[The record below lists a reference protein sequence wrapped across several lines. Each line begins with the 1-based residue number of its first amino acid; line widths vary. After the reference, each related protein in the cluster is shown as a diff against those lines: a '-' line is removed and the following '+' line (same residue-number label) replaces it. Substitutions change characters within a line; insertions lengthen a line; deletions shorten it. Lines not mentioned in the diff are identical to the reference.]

1 MKLSFR
7 WLKFEQQEQ
16 SACGTDKK
24 NVLPITNLMKKIL
37 LVEDDPNL
45 GLLLQDYLQLK
56 GKYEVILAQDG
67 EEGLTLFNKDKF
79 DLCIL
84 DVMMPK
90 KDGFSLGRDI
100 RKTDPVVPII
110 FATAK
115 TMIEDKSEAFTLG
128 GDDYITKPFRI
139 EELLLRINALLK
151 RVANQENKAVEEQ
164 NKFQIGD
171 YFFDYTTQMIRKDD
185 VQQKVSTKEAELLR
199 LLCLRKNNVL
209 TREEALLSI
218 WHDDNYFNGRSMDV
232 FLSKLRKYLKD
243 DPRVEIINVHGK
255 GYKLVE
261 N

>member
-1 MKLSFR
+1 MY
-7 WLKFEQQEQ
+7 
-16 SACGTDKK
+16 
-24 NVLPITNLMKKIL
+24 MKKIL

-45 GLLLQDYLQLK
+45 GMLLQDYLKLK
-56 GKYEVILAQDG
+56 GKFEVILAKDG
-67 EEGLTLFNKDKF
+67 EEGLKAFTKDQF

-90 KDGFSLGRDI
+90 KDGFSLGKDI
-100 RKTDPVVPII
+100 RKINAGVPII

-115 TMIEDKSEAFTLG
+115 TMIEDKSEAYNLG

-151 RVANQENKAVEEQ
+151 RVSDSDKRVTAVQETSFN
-164 NKFQIGD
+164 IGQ
-171 YFFDYTTQMIRKDD
+171 YNFDYTAQLISKDEK
-185 VQQKVSTKEAELLR
+185 QQKVSTKEAELLR
-199 LLCLRKNNVL
+199 LLCLRKNEVL
-209 TREEALLSI
+209 TREEALISI

-255 GYKLVE
+255 GYKLLV

>member
-1 MKLSFR
+1 MKR
-7 WLKFEQQEQ
+7 
-16 SACGTDKK
+16 
-24 NVLPITNLMKKIL
+24 IL

-56 GKYEVILAQDG
+56 GKFDVVLCIDG
-67 EEGLTLFNKDKF
+67 EEGLRAFSKQEF

-90 KDGFSLGRDI
+90 KDGFTLGKEI
-100 RKTDPVVPII
+100 RKINQDIPII

-115 TMIEDKSEAFTLG
+115 AMMEDKASAYDLG

-151 RVANQENKAVEEQ
+151 RVAVKEQ
-164 NKFQIGD
+164 ADPGPAQTQFQIGD
-171 YFFDYTTQMIRKDD
+171 YTFDYTTQLIHYKGL
-185 VQQKVSTKEAELLR
+185 QQKLSTKEAELLR
-199 LLCLRKNNVL
+199 LLCLKKNAVL

-232 FLSKLRKYLKD
+232 FLSKLRKYLRE
-243 DPRVEIINVHGK
+243 DPKVEILNVHGK
-255 GYKLVE
+255 GYKLLV

>member
-1 MKLSFR
+1 MTATLGNTDS
-7 WLKFEQQEQ
+7 LK
-16 SACGTDKK
+16 G
-24 NVLPITNLMKKIL
+24 KKIL

-45 GLLLQDYLQLK
+45 GMLLQDYLQLK
-56 GKYEVILAQDG
+56 GKYDVVLARDG
-67 EEGLTLFNKDKF
+67 DEGSKLFSKDKY

-90 KDGFSLGRDI
+90 KDGFSLGKEI
-100 RKTDPVVPII
+100 RKVNPLIPII

-139 EELLLRINALLK
+139 EELLLRINALMK
-151 RVANQENKAVEEQ
+151 RVGNQEKKVQEEEPD
-164 NKFQIGD
+164 KFEIGD
-171 YFFDYTTQMIRKDD
+171 YLFEYTSQMIRKGDF
-185 VQQKVSTKEAELLR
+185 QQKLSTKEAELLR
-199 LLCLRKNNVL
+199 LLCLKKNHVL
-209 TREEALLSI
+209 TREEALLAI

-243 DPRVEIINVHGK
+243 DPKVEIINVHGK
-255 GYKLVE
+255 GYKLIV

>member
-1 MKLSFR
+1 
-7 WLKFEQQEQ
+7 
-16 SACGTDKK
+16 
-24 NVLPITNLMKKIL
+24 MKKIL

-56 GKYEVILAQDG
+56 GKFDVVLCVDG
-67 EEGLTLFNKDKF
+67 EEGIKAFNKQSF

-90 KDGFSLGRDI
+90 KDGFTLGKEI
-100 RKTDPVVPII
+100 RKANAQVPII

-115 TMIEDKSEAFTLG
+115 AMMEDKASAYDLG

-151 RVANQENKAVEEQ
+151 RVSKDNTNAEPLQTQFE
-164 NKFQIGD
+164 IGK
-171 YFFDYTTQMIRKDD
+171 YSFDYTTQLIHFNG
-185 VQQKVSTKEAELLR
+185 QHQKLSTKEAELLQ
-199 LLCLRKNNVL
+199 LLCIKKNTVL

-232 FLSKLRKYLKD
+232 FLSKLRKYLRE
-243 DPRVEIINVHGK
+243 DPKVEILNVHGK
-255 GYKLVE
+255 GYKLLV

>member
-1 MKLSFR
+1 MK
-7 WLKFEQQEQ
+7 
-16 SACGTDKK
+16 T
-24 NVLPITNLMKKIL
+24 IL

-56 GKYEVILAQDG
+56 GKFDVVLCMDG
-67 EEGLTLFNKDKF
+67 EEGLKAFSKQDF

-90 KDGFSLGRDI
+90 KDGFTLGKEI
-100 RKTDPVVPII
+100 RKINQQVPII

-115 TMIEDKSEAFTLG
+115 AMMEDKASAYDLG

-151 RVANQENKAVEEQ
+151 RMSVKETPEPAPVQTQ
-164 NKFQIGD
+164 FQIGD
-171 YFFDYTTQMIRKDD
+171 YTFDYTTQLIHYQGQ
-185 VQQKVSTKEAELLR
+185 QQKLSTKEAELLQ
-199 LLCLRKNNVL
+199 LLCLKKNAVL

-232 FLSKLRKYLKD
+232 FLSKLRKYLRE
-243 DPRVEIINVHGK
+243 DPKVEILNVHGK
-255 GYKLVE
+255 GYKLLV

>member
-1 MKLSFR
+1 
-7 WLKFEQQEQ
+7 
-16 SACGTDKK
+16 
-24 NVLPITNLMKKIL
+24 MKKIL

-56 GKYEVILAQDG
+56 GKFDVVLATDG
-67 EEGLTLFNKDKF
+67 DEGLKAFTRQDY

-90 KDGFSLGRDI
+90 KDGFTLGKEI
-100 RKTDPVVPII
+100 RKINPDIPII

-115 TMIEDKSEAFTLG
+115 AMMEDKSAAYDLG

-151 RVANQENKAVEEQ
+151 RVAKKDTPEEPQVQ
-164 NKFQIGD
+164 NHFKIGD
-171 YFFDYTTQMIRKDD
+171 YAFDYTTQVIHRQGS
-185 VQQKVSTKEAELLR
+185 QQKLSTKEAELLR
-199 LLCLRKNNVL
+199 LLCLKKNAVL

-232 FLSKLRKYLKD
+232 FLSKLRKYLRE
-243 DPRVEIINVHGK
+243 DPKVEIINVHGK
-255 GYKLVE
+255 GYKLLE
-261 N
+261 NA

>member
-1 MKLSFR
+1 
-7 WLKFEQQEQ
+7 
-16 SACGTDKK
+16 
-24 NVLPITNLMKKIL
+24 MKKIL

-45 GLLLQDYLQLK
+45 GMLLQDYLQLK
-56 GKYEVILAQDG
+56 GKFNIVLCVDG
-67 EEGLTLFNKDKF
+67 EEGLRAFNKQDF

-90 KDGFSLGRDI
+90 KDGFALGKEI
-100 RKTDPVVPII
+100 RKINENVPII

-115 TMIEDKSEAFTLG
+115 AMMEDKASAYDLG

-151 RVANQENKAVEEQ
+151 RVSPKEVKPAAPVQSQ
-164 NKFQIGD
+164 FQIGD
-171 YFFDYTTQMIRKDD
+171 YTFDFTTQMIQYKGQ
-185 VQQKVSTKEAELLR
+185 QQKLSTKEAELLQ
-199 LLCLRKNNVL
+199 LLCLKQNTVL

-232 FLSKLRKYLKD
+232 FLSKLRKYLRE
-243 DPRVEIINVHGK
+243 DPKVEILNVHGK
-255 GYKLVE
+255 GYKLLV

>member
-1 MKLSFR
+1 MS
-7 WLKFEQQEQ
+7 
-16 SACGTDKK
+16 D
-24 NVLPITNLMKKIL
+24 NLNLTSGAKGQKVL

-56 GKYEVILAQDG
+56 GKYEVTLATDG
-67 EEGLTLFNKDKF
+67 DAGFKAFTKDKF
-79 DLCIL
+79 DICIL

-90 KDGFSLGRDI
+90 KDGFTLGKDI
-100 RKTDPVVPII
+100 RKINSEVPII

-115 TMIEDKSEAFTLG
+115 SMIEDKSEAFNLG

-151 RVANQENKAVEEQ
+151 RVSNQEKNASVETPD
-164 NKFQIGD
+164 KFEIGK
-171 YFFDYTTQMIRKDD
+171 YQFDYTAQVIRLDD
-185 VQQKVSTKEAELLR
+185 SQQKVSTKEADLLR
-199 LLCLRKNNVL
+199 LLCLKKNNVL

-243 DPRVEIINVHGK
+243 DPSVEIINVHGK
-255 GYKLVE
+255 GYKLLV

>member
-1 MKLSFR
+1 
-7 WLKFEQQEQ
+7 
-16 SACGTDKK
+16 
-24 NVLPITNLMKKIL
+24 MKKIL

-56 GKYEVILAQDG
+56 GKFDVMLCVDG
-67 EEGLTLFNKDKF
+67 EEGLKAFSKHNF

-90 KDGFSLGRDI
+90 KDGFTLGKEI
-100 RKTDPVVPII
+100 RKANADVPII

-115 TMIEDKSEAFTLG
+115 AMMEDKASAYDLG

-151 RVANQENKAVEEQ
+151 RVSKDTSNAEPVQTQFE
-164 NKFQIGD
+164 IGK
-171 YFFDYTTQMIRKDD
+171 YTFDYTTQLIQFNGK
-185 VQQKVSTKEAELLR
+185 QQKLSTKEAELLQ
-199 LLCLRKNNVL
+199 LLCLKKNTVL

-232 FLSKLRKYLKD
+232 FLSKLRKYLRE
-243 DPRVEIINVHGK
+243 DPKVEILNVHGK
-255 GYKLVE
+255 GYKLLV

>member
-1 MKLSFR
+1 MKR
-7 WLKFEQQEQ
+7 
-16 SACGTDKK
+16 
-24 NVLPITNLMKKIL
+24 IL

-56 GKYEVILAQDG
+56 GKFDVVLCVDG
-67 EEGLTLFNKDKF
+67 DEGLRAFTKQDF

-90 KDGFSLGRDI
+90 KDGFTLGKEI
-100 RKTDPVVPII
+100 RKINQDVPII

-115 TMIEDKSEAFTLG
+115 AMMEDKASAYDLG

-151 RVANQENKAVEEQ
+151 RVAVKDTPEPGSAQTL
-164 NKFQIGD
+164 FQIGD
-171 YFFDYTTQMIRKDD
+171 YTFDYTTQLIDYKGQ
-185 VQQKVSTKEAELLR
+185 QQKLSTKEAELLQ
-199 LLCLRKNNVL
+199 LLCLKKNAVL

-232 FLSKLRKYLKD
+232 FLSKLRKYLRE
-243 DPRVEIINVHGK
+243 DPKVEILNVHGK
-255 GYKLVE
+255 GYKLLV

>member
-1 MKLSFR
+1 
-7 WLKFEQQEQ
+7 
-16 SACGTDKK
+16 
-24 NVLPITNLMKKIL
+24 MKKIL

-56 GKYEVILAQDG
+56 GKYEVFLAKDG
-67 EEGLTLFNKDKF
+67 EEGLELFNKESF

-90 KDGFSLGRDI
+90 KDGFSLGKDI
-100 RKTDPVVPII
+100 RRINPVIPII

-115 TMIEDKSEAFTLG
+115 TMIEDKSEAFNLG

-151 RVANQENKAVEEQ
+151 RVSNQESKQEEQ
-164 NKFQIGD
+164 SKFQIGN
-171 YFFDYTTQMIRKDD
+171 YIFDYTTQVIKKDD
-185 VQQKVSTKEAELLR
+185 FQQKVSTKEAELLR
-199 LLCLRKNNVL
+199 LLCLKKNNVL

-243 DPRVEIINVHGK
+243 DPKVEIINVHGK
-255 GYKLVE
+255 GYKLIV

>member
-1 MKLSFR
+1 MKR
-7 WLKFEQQEQ
+7 
-16 SACGTDKK
+16 
-24 NVLPITNLMKKIL
+24 IL

-56 GKYEVILAQDG
+56 GKFDVVLCVDG
-67 EEGLTLFNKDKF
+67 DEGLRAFTKHDF

-90 KDGFSLGRDI
+90 KDGFTLGKEI
-100 RKTDPVVPII
+100 RKINQNIPII

-115 TMIEDKSEAFTLG
+115 AMMEDKASAYDLG

-151 RVANQENKAVEEQ
+151 RVQSKDGLESASAQTNFE
-164 NKFQIGD
+164 IGD
-171 YFFDYTTQMIRKDD
+171 YVFDYTTQLIHFKG
-185 VQQKVSTKEAELLR
+185 QIQKLSTKEAELLK
-199 LLCLRKNNVL
+199 LLCLKKNAVL

-232 FLSKLRKYLKD
+232 FLSKLRKYLRE
-243 DPRVEIINVHGK
+243 DPKVEILNVHGK
-255 GYKLVE
+255 GYKLLV